1 MKFRCSVSTTVFD
14 HRPSADFFFL
24 NSDGL
29 KPFRLIFGLDE
40 IYAENRQNSVNLR
53 LNVNNCGS
61 NSAKKDITGV
71 YNMGNFLL
79 VQLSLNRF
87 TLIKGT

>member
-14 HRPSADFFFL
+14 HRPSADFFL

-61 NSAKKDITGV
+61 NSAKKDIM